1 MSKKTK
7 ISRKKKKHITRK
19 KAPEKHQSHE
29 DDLSQISD
37 SYLVKKTTVSKPS
50 LKEEKK
56 EEIQLSDRFKTNQD
70 EAKSKFPVFHFLFP
84 HIFEIT
90 CLLLVTFTL
99 YAPTL
104 NHAFHLDDQVNIWGN
119 SYIQISSLSIDKLI
133 KAGFESPNSK
143 RPVAN
148 ISFALNYYFN
158 GLKVSGFHIVNILI
172 HTLTGIILFYFVK
185 ITIGL
190 PLVRDR
196 FGDARLIPF
205 FTALIWL
212 IHPLHTQSVTY
223 IVQRMNS
230 MAAMFFIMAMLFYVK
245 GRLTPER
252 IKKVLF
258 YVVSFI
264 TGILA
269 LGSKQNSATLPFFIL
284 LYEWYFFQDLRLK
297 TSKKQLFFI
306 ATLGGILAIIL
317 YFFLGNSPL
326 DRLFPDYGS
335 RPFTMAE
342 RLLTQ
347 PRVVM
352 HYISL
357 LFYPTPGR
365 LNLDYD
371 FPLSYSLFSPVTTF
385 IAITIIIGMLGL
397 ALLTARK
404 YRLYSFCILWF
415 LGNLVIESST
425 IPLEIIFEHRTYLPS
440 MMVIFLLVILIH
452 RFIEKRKVLIVC
464 FVSVT
469 LLFSYWTHT
478 RNKVWQ
484 DELTLWTDTQK
495 KSPNKARANL
505 YLGILYTE
513 NDRIEE
519 AIPVLKKAL
528 YLYMEEIRFQKNV
541 NQVNTAFNLVAL
553 GAAYMKK
560 GEYPEAIRYSKRALQ
575 YLPYDEFIHYNL
587 GLCYLNIGRLQKAVS
602 HLSWALELSQ
612 HQSSRVSMQ
621 AKVEEIR
628 YSLERAKL
636 LLEVQKERKTLLKQ
650 GI

>member
-1 MSKKTK
+1 MKQFPTFHLSKYFSYEILCFVLVVVAVYWGTLDYPF
-7 ISRKKKKHITRK
+7 HF
-19 KAPEKHQSHE
+19 
-29 DDLSQISD
+29 DDRGNISD
-37 SYLVKKTTVSKPS
+37 RS
-50 LKEEKK
+50 
-56 EEIQLSDRFKTNQD
+56 F
-70 EAKSKFPVFHFLFP
+70 
-84 HIFEIT
+84 
-90 CLLLVTFTL
+90 
-99 YAPTL
+99 
-104 NHAFHLDDQVNIWGN
+104 
-119 SYIQISSLSIDKLI
+119 IQISSLSFDELK
-133 KAGFESPNSK
+133 KVWFESRNHD

-148 ISFALNYYFN
+148 ISFALNYYFH
-158 GLKVSGFHIVNILI
+158 GLEVRGYRVVNIIIHLFAGIMLYYFIRKTLSIPLI
-172 HTLTGIILFYFVK
+172 
-185 ITIGL
+185 
-190 PLVRDR
+190 RDR
-196 FGDARLIPF
+196 LGEPRLIPF

>member
-19 KAPEKHQSHE
+19 KSPEKHQSHE

-158 GLKVSGFHIVNILI
+158 GLKVSGFHIVNIFI
-172 HTLTGIILFYFVK
+172 HALTGIILFYFVK

-190 PLVRDR
+190 PLFKDR
-196 FGDARLIPF
+196 FGAARLIPF
-205 FTALIWL
+205 FTTLIWL

-269 LGSKQNSATLPFFIL
+269 LGSKQNSATLPLFIL

-297 TSKKQLFFI
+297 TSKKQLLFI

-317 YFFLGNSPL
+317 YFFLGSSPL

-335 RPFTMAE
+335 RPFTMAQ

-357 LFYPTPGR
+357 LFYPTPDR

-385 IAITIIIGMLGL
+385 IAIIIIIGMLGF
-397 ALLTARK
+397 ALFTAKK

-415 LGNLVIESST
+415 LGNLAIESST
-425 IPLEIIFEHRTYLPS
+425 IPLEIIYEHRTYLPS
-440 MMVIFLLVILIH
+440 MMAIFLIIIFFHQGFKNKYIFIACLVSL
-452 RFIEKRKVLIVC
+452 
-464 FVSVT
+464 S
-469 LLFSYWTHT
+469 LFYSFGTYS

-484 DELTLWTDTQK
+484 DGLTLWTDCQK
-495 KSPNKARANL
+495 KAPNKPRVNQNFGGELLNANRA
-505 YLGILYTE
+505 
-513 NDRIEE
+513 EE
-519 AIPVLKKAL
+519 AIGALQKAL
-528 YLYMEEIRFQKNV
+528 YLYTEKVKFQKNI
-541 NQVNTAFNLVAL
+541 NPRKTSDYLSNLANAYRANEDYNMAIFYYNKAL
-553 GAAYMKK
+553 N
-560 GEYPEAIRYSKRALQ
+560 EYYSSAR
-575 YLPYDEFIHYNL
+575 IHYPL
-587 GLCYLNIGRLQKAVS
+587 GLCYAKNGRLEEAIYHYNEALKLAPYSPYLGVQANVS
-602 HLSWALELSQ
+602 LMKNSLNEAL
-612 HQSSRVSMQ
+612 RM
-621 AKVEEIR
+621 
-628 YSLERAKL
+628 
-636 LLEVQKERKTLLKQ
+636 LKFIKKDQ
-650 GI
+650 IQNH